1 MAYTLLVKKRFT
13 RKIISLLQYLE
24 KEWSKKIALEFEEKL
39 YKRMEQLI
47 SHPYM
52 GTPSSSI
59 KGVRSLLIT
68 KHNRLYYRIKGN
80 KIEIM
85 NLYDTRRNPKKNRY
99 YP

>member
-13 RKIISLLQYLE
+13 RKIIFLLQYLE
-24 KEWSKKIALEFEEKL
+24 KDWSKKIALEFEAEL

-52 GTPSSSI
+52 GALSVSI

-80 KIEIM
+80 K
-85 NLYDTRRNPKKNRY
+85 RNHEPI
-99 YP
+99 

>member
-47 SHPYM
+47 SHP
-52 GTPSSSI
+52 
-59 KGVRSLLIT
+59 
-68 KHNRLYYRIKGN
+68 
-80 KIEIM
+80 
-85 NLYDTRRNPKKNRY
+85 
-99 YP
+99 